1 MFHVNIGGILKN
13 SESSS
18 LVMREERFSVE
29 IKKIIRCHFKCYFKL
44 NILFNTF
51 VTGNHGKDGI
61 VMPKK
66 NLKITPKTLSAI

>member
-1 MFHVNIGGILKN
+1 VRQQPFGTA
-13 SESSS
+13 
-18 LVMREERFSVE
+18 
-29 IKKIIRCHFKCYFKL
+29 IICNEPGCHFKCYFKL